1 MEQVWDELGRMA
13 AHTLMAITPGL
24 LNGRRAYACER
35 DRRRKQV
42 KVLQLLAAAQEQTA
56 GNHADAPAN
65 GRRANTRAHSGSG
78 GSDSKGGSDGAG
90 ASLEP
95 LGSSAAEASAAASA
109 TAAAAAAAAAAASE
123 NLPQLLPNCFQ
134 ILGLDV
140 MLVFDE
146 RDGEDSGSDAGGH
159 EGSAR
164 GSADVA
170 PPPRDRR
177 NAAAAASRPSSSASN
192 GGKAAAAAK
201 KCRVRASL
209 LEVNSN
215 PAMSVG
221 HKVRRRNV

>member
-1 MEQVWDELGRMA
+1 MA

-42 KVLQLLAAAQEQTA
+42 KVLQSLAAAQEKTA
-56 GNHADAPAN
+56 GNQADAPAN
-65 GRRANTRAHSGSG
+65 GRRAATARARSGSG
-78 GSDSKGGSDGAG
+78 GSDSKDGGDGAG

-95 LGSSAAEASAAASA
+95 LGSSAAAVGAAASA
-109 TAAAAAAAAAAASE
+109 TAAAAAAAAAAARES
-123 NLPQLLPNCFQ
+123 LPQLLPNCFQ

-159 EGSAR
+159 EGPAG

-177 NAAAAASRPSSSASN
+177 NAATAANGNSRPS
-192 GGKAAAAAK
+192 GGGGSGAKAAAAAK

>member
-1 MEQVWDELGRMA
+1 
-13 AHTLMAITPGL
+13 
-24 LNGRRAYACER
+24 
-35 DRRRKQV
+35 
-42 KVLQLLAAAQEQTA
+42 
-56 GNHADAPAN
+56 
-65 GRRANTRAHSGSG
+65 
-78 GSDSKGGSDGAG
+78 
-90 ASLEP
+90 
-95 LGSSAAEASAAASA
+95 
-109 TAAAAAAAAAAASE
+109 
-123 NLPQLLPNCFQ
+123 LPQLLPNCFQ

-140 MLVFDE
+140 MLVLDE